1 MLIAF
6 IGIVALVNQ
15 LIGWLDLIILDGE
28 GKWSLESIS
37 GIIMRPIVWTMGIP
51 WRETISVGELMGI
64 KTILNEFV
72 AYSKLAIVMESSN
85 PLSERSF
92 IITTYAL
99 CGFANF
105 GSVAIIIGGIG
116 SIAPKRRGDLS
127 RLGIRSLIG
136 GTLATTMTGTVVGCF
151 L

>member
-1 MLIAF
+1 
-6 IGIVALVNQ
+6 
-15 LIGWLDLIILDGE
+15 
-28 GKWSLESIS
+28 
-37 GIIMRPIVWTMGIP
+37 MRPIVWTMGIP

-72 AYSKLAIVMESSN
+72 AYSKLAVLMESSN
-85 PLSERSF
+85 PLSERTF
-92 IITTYAL
+92 VITTYAL

-105 GSVAIIIGGIG
+105 GSIAIIIGGIG
-116 SIAPKRRGDLS
+116 SIAPKRRRDLS